1 MCAILKSPWV
11 HHRPIHLDHHD
22 CHHCHLNSEPR
33 GPQLLRNPDSSALS
47 SGTAQLASGDVRR
60 RPEISWDPNTMLF
73 HSSARAKV
81 SSSELDQRIPGWEKI
96 LVESYFINLR
106 SAIPKRIGR
115 WTPTKMVINH
125 FSNFLG
131 VYTGGCY
138 GWFELLRCPSTQS
151 ICIGHQVRL
160 PTATGYLS
168 LLQKDYPEC
177 TSFQ

>member
-1 MCAILKSPWV
+1 MGPSPPHSSWPSRLPSLPSQLGAPGAPAVAQSRQFSPQFWHCPAGQRRRAATARDILRSQ
-11 HHRPIHLDHHD
+11 HHAFP
-22 CHHCHLNSEPR
+22 
-33 GPQLLRNPDSSALS
+33 LLRAGQSLILRARPTDSRM
-47 SGTAQLASGDVRR
+47 G
-60 RPEISWDPNTMLF
+60 
-73 HSSARAKV
+73 
-81 SSSELDQRIPGWEKI
+81 KI

-106 SAIPKRIGR
+106 SAIPKWIGR

-131 VYTGGCY
+131 VYMGGCY

-151 ICIGHQVRL
+151 IRIGHQVRL
-160 PTATGYLS
+160 PTATGHLS